1 MVAGFNTLASKVV
14 AVLVGVAMLAT
25 LFWAKNWLTR
35 VVTVTFVALIAFLW
49 WFDNSVGLR

>member
-1 MVAGFNTLASKVV
+1 MFAGFNTLASKVV